1 LVYCTDVDGR
11 LGRIP
16 VVTDSLLSPSVSS
29 ELMSPPLCKDCKHGF
44 AVAAIDAVQ
53 LAVIGPANKTNSGIL
68 HFILSCVD
76 FSLYG
81 VASGSTLVIFV
92 F

>member
-1 LVYCTDVDGR
+1 
-11 LGRIP
+11 
-16 VVTDSLLSPSVSS
+16 
-29 ELMSPPLCKDCKHGF
+29 MSPPLCKDCKHGF

-92 F
+92 FWLFCVVLFSLRHLLINIVSA